1 MLTFRKKNKIIWY
14 ELDGIETRNIL
25 LVKKV
30 VKNLLL
36 KEKWK
41 IKSLN
46 EYYLNS
52 VEIWMLNM
60 KLRIMNVR
68 SQIGIQKSQILKIVL
83 F

>member
-1 MLTFRKKNKIIWY
+1 MLTFIKKNKIIWY

-41 IKSLN
+41 IKSFN

-68 SQIGIQKSQILKIVL
+68 SQIGIQKSLILKIVL